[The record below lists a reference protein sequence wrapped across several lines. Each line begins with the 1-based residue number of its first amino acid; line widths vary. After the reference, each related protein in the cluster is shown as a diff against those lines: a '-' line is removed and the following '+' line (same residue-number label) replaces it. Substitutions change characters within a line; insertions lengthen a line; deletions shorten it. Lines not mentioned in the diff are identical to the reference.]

1 MDDFKGRLLSL
12 EETRNGVL
20 LIDLSS
26 ISQTATENRA
36 NIVDILAFAN
46 VSKNFVVVVSHTSG
60 GGCLLERSTP
70 FGRKVANLHGVDYE
84 EKELLPFT
92 EAEASIFW
100 ECCSRG
106 KIINVSDLKRLTNY
120 NPYLLRKCIGKAD
133 MRQARKAVKSEVK
146 VMCDHVI
153 ASLLNNDSLWYTRN
167 TETCVYMLH
176 IAAHHEKASTEDYYD
191 DYNGS
196 WLSMEGITYI
206 AEENDEFF
214 YPRLNFPGIDD
225 ILMSHLHKMAQTS
238 TDVTYNE
245 VMKGYLF
252 EDKFLSPALRELF
265 VTYIPGG
272 SDKAATA
279 VLDVNSCIT
288 TNKKEINS
296 LVVGCVVHFTK
307 THPVI
312 DGVARL
318 KDRQGQE
325 WLLFIQVSLSPYH
338 KHKSNATHLRTK
350 EKPFVTRCKGLCA
363 GDVKCMYLYI
373 SPSTVSTSDLLN
385 MNVKKSML
393 PADMYLGIATEDS
406 PTHKFIK
413 EKIAEL

>member
-1 MDDFKGRLLSL
+1 MDAFIPHLLSL
-12 EETRNGVL
+12 EETRNSWVL

-36 NIVDILAFAN
+36 NIVGILAFAS
-46 VSKNFVVVVSHTSG
+46 VSNNFVVVSHTSG

-70 FGRKVANLHGVDYE
+70 LGRKLAALEGNYE
-84 EKELLPFT
+84 HKELLPFT

-100 ECCSRG
+100 ECCSDK
-106 KIINVSDLKRLTNY
+106 KIINVSDLQRLTNY
-120 NPYLLRKCIGKAD
+120 NPYLLKKC
-133 MRQARKAVKSEVK
+133 ARVGNIRNAQGVVLHEVK
-146 VMCDHVI
+146 VMCDHVL
-153 ASLLNNDSLWYTRN
+153 ASLLNNDSFWYTRN

-176 IAAHHEKASTEDYYD
+176 IAAHHEKASTEDYYHA
-191 DYNGS
+191 YRGS
-196 WLSMEGITYI
+196 WLAMEGITYI

-214 YPRLNFPGIDD
+214 CPRLNFPGIDD
-225 ILMSHLHKMAQTS
+225 ILMSHLYEMAETS
-238 TDVTYNE
+238 TNVTYNE

-252 EDKFLSPALRELF
+252 EDKFLSPALGELF

-288 TNKKEINS
+288 TNKEIDS
-296 LVVGCVVHFTK
+296 LVVGCVVHLTK

-312 DGVARL
+312 DAVARL

-325 WLLFIQVSLSPYH
+325 WLLFIQVSLSPYN

-363 GDVKCMYLYI
+363 DDVKCMYLYI
-373 SPSTVSTSDLLN
+373 SPSTVSTSDF
-385 MNVKKSML
+385 MNVKKSKL
-393 PADMYLGIATEDS
+393 PADMYLGIVTEDS